1 MVVCPV
7 CQHTVDYTDVGLE
20 KITCPECGSVL
31 EVIWHSVELMGIS
44 REKDRII
51 AYCRHCLREHGPE
64 SLYCERNDKYLRFL
78 RNCLWRDCVNGFA
91 FCQRQNLILV
101 LWRVAGGDEDLEI
114 ALDDELGRILYGR
127 NRHDALGS
135 GDYEA
140 LASFVRE
147 QVEGE

>member
-7 CQHTVDYTDVGLE
+7 CQHPIDYDDVGF
-20 KITCPECGSVL
+20 KTITCPECGSVL

-44 REKDRII
+44 REKERIM
-51 AYCRHCLREHGPE
+51 AYCRYRLRAYGPE
-64 SLYCERNDKYLRFL
+64 SLYCEHNDKYLRFIH
-78 RNCLWRDCVNGFA
+78 NCLWRDCVNGFA

-101 LWRVAGGDEDLEI
+101 MWRVAEGDDALEI
-114 ALDDELGRILYGR
+114 ALDNEIGRILGW

-135 GDYEA
+135 GDYEV